1 MGTKMLFLITLK
13 NIISYLTCLIIYK
26 IIIKK
31 RFTRYWIIIFDLIIF
46 DVMYIFLNSYIPV
59 EFIGDLLSIFL
70 IGLMYKDKTNKKIR
84 DKMLVYIIWELEQ
97 TIISIIVDTSFS
109 LIYENII
116 EQLIDLAIFS
126 ILYISFKINMINL
139 DKIKFNEKL
148 KNITMFVFITTM
160 SFILFLVILSDYT
173 YKNNEF
179 FATKGIYKI
188 LMPYFI
194 ISVVLIT
201 LLFGL
206 LLLVNRFQSKILEYE
221 KNFNQMQKIYYE
233 MNIDNDNKTKK
244 FRHDITNH
252 LLYIYNIAK
261 KQKNTEIINYIEGLK
276 SEFGNNIEKIRD
288 VGDETINILVN
299 YYVSNLDRE
308 VEVIVSGGLQGEFI
322 ESPLITVLIIG
333 NILKNATH
341 ELEKKSNTNIKKKL
355 CIEFSEGDKFKKVKV
370 INTIVNLKSN
380 LNRGNKKKGYGV
392 PIIEEN
398 VKKCKGI
405 YNHMCID
412 NFYEV
417 EIIVPK

>member
-1 MGTKMLFLITLK
+1 MMGTKMLFLITLK

-116 EQLIDLAIFS
+116 EQLLDLAIFS

-179 FATKGIYKI
+179 FATKGIYKDRK
-188 LMPYFI
+188 
-194 ISVVLIT
+194 SVV
-201 LLFGL
+201 
-206 LLLVNRFQSKILEYE
+206 
-221 KNFNQMQKIYYE
+221 
-233 MNIDNDNKTKK
+233 
-244 FRHDITNH
+244 
-252 LLYIYNIAK
+252 
-261 KQKNTEIINYIEGLK
+261 
-276 SEFGNNIEKIRD
+276 
-288 VGDETINILVN
+288 
-299 YYVSNLDRE
+299 
-308 VEVIVSGGLQGEFI
+308 
-322 ESPLITVLIIG
+322 
-333 NILKNATH
+333 
-341 ELEKKSNTNIKKKL
+341 
-355 CIEFSEGDKFKKVKV
+355 
-370 INTIVNLKSN
+370 
-380 LNRGNKKKGYGV
+380 
-392 PIIEEN
+392 
-398 VKKCKGI
+398 
-405 YNHMCID
+405 
-412 NFYEV
+412 
-417 EIIVPK
+417 